1 MNGNFYFYRAMSPH
15 LQKLYAS
22 IEKQREQLLYSLR
35 LLSNE
40 RRNEYQAG
48 KWSIH
53 QIIAHLITAE
63 RLSVQYL
70 NKKILGVNEARDS
83 GMLEEMKMI
92 LLIISQ
98 RLPLKFKA
106 PKAVTDQTSKETDFN
121 KLVEQ
126 WDQTRRELKTLLDRV
141 EEQHVNRKIY
151 KHVRVGM
158 MNVKHAL
165 KFFREHVNHHTPQI
179 KRLA

>member
-1 MNGNFYFYRAMSPH
+1 MTPR
-15 LQKLYAS
+15 LEKLFGT
-22 IEKQREQLLYSLR
+22 IETQRQSLLFSVKNMPR
-35 LLSNE
+35 E
-40 RRNEYQAG
+40 KRNDHPAG
-48 KWSIH
+48 KWSIN
-53 QIIAHLITAE
+53 QIISHLITAE

-70 NKKILGVNEARDS
+70 NKKILGVSDTKDT
-83 GMLEEMKMI
+83 GVLEEVKMI

-106 PKAVTDQTSKETDFN
+106 PGVVTGQTSKETDFD

-126 WDQTRRELKTLLDRV
+126 WDQTRRDVKALLDRV

-151 KHVRVGM
+151 KHVWLGM